1 MIQKI
6 SDNAKGWQTKVEGG
20 TRISHKLSWEADLD
34 AENCG
39 YLDTKGG
46 TIMAVRK
53 V

>member
-39 YLDTKGG
+39 YL
-46 TIMAVRK
+46 
-53 V
+53 